1 MMERYKKR
9 AGKAAYGQKGLNM
22 NLRGQYID
30 VNGIR
35 LHVVIEGSGPDVILL
50 HGFPDS
56 LQVWRNQIPA
66 LVQAGYRVIGPDLR
80 GCGETDA
87 PVEKT
92 NYVIKTLIKDIT
104 GMMDH
109 LGIKN
114 ARFIGHDWGS
124 ILGWFVAIEHPER
137 VERYVAMS
145 VGHPTAY
152 KKGGIEQKL
161 RSWYA
166 FAFQFPYITEV
177 MTKSFNWLLMR
188 VYTKNHPEVSYW
200 IKDKARHG
208 RLTAG
213 LNWYRANI
221 LRMLFGSTEHAKVP
235 VLGIWSSGDYSLT
248 ERQMK
253 QSALYV
259 DAPWRYERIENSS
272 HWIQLDAPERL
283 NPLLIEY
290 LAQPMGR

>member
-1 MMERYKKR
+1 
-9 AGKAAYGQKGLNM
+9 
-22 NLRGQYID
+22 
-30 VNGIR
+30 
-35 LHVVIEGSGPDVILL
+35 
-50 HGFPDS
+50 
-56 LQVWRNQIPA
+56 
-66 LVQAGYRVIGPDLR
+66 VQAGYRVVVPDLR

-87 PVEKT
+87 PVGKT
-92 NYVIKTLIKDIT
+92 NYVIKTLIKDVT

-109 LGIKN
+109 LGIKS
-114 ARFIGHDWGS
+114 ARFIGHDWGA
-124 ILGWFVAIEHPER
+124 IIGWFVAIEHPEC

-152 KKGGIEQKL
+152 KRGGIEQKL
-161 RSWYA
+161 RSLYA

-177 MTKSFNWLLMR
+177 MTKSFNWLLLR
-188 VYTKNHPEVSYW
+188 VYTKDHPEVSYW
-200 IKDKARHG
+200 IKDKARPG

-213 LNWYRANI
+213 LNWYRANL

-248 ERQMK
+248 EKQMK

-259 DAPWRYERIENSS
+259 DAPWRYKRIENSS

-283 NPLLIEY
+283 NTLLIDY